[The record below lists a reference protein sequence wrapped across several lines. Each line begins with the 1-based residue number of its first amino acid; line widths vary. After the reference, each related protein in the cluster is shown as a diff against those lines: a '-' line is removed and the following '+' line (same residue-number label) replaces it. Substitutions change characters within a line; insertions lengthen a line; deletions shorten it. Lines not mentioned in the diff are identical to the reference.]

1 MKELIMSELST
12 QERFKRGAADAP
24 RYFQFMADF
33 IGFTP
38 ADAEAIR
45 ETRPY
50 IEPHLASIIGEFYA
64 QLLRFPATRKHF
76 LKKDGTVD
84 QDYLELR
91 MQHQANFW
99 RRTLSGVFDDDY
111 ARFVDYVGRAHT
123 SQGADPRVYIS
134 ERYVIG
140 MVGFVQ
146 QRIAAV
152 LARELDGVDEEREA
166 RGLRAWSA
174 LLAVLTEQLSR
185 VYGEGKEPE
194 TYEPKQALN
203 AEPVHE
209 LAEDSYE
216 RAAGLIKPASYR
228 RVLVGP
234 ASEIA
239 EGERKI
245 VEVDGHSIGVFHLKG
260 GWTALSNSCL
270 HRGGPVCTGP
280 LEGTTL
286 TCPWHGY
293 QYDVTNGKL
302 LLDHTTVLPVYRVTV
317 EDGQVFVDL
326 PVFAADEPDV
336 SLANLFGASNHMPEI
351 LGPDQFR
358 VALLKPGHSL
368 RVVVGGHAVA
378 VYNIDGA
385 YYATQDECTHADG
398 PLSEGDVDGCAVI
411 CPCHASAFDVRDGSV
426 LIGPA
431 TEPLRT
437 YRVVIKGEVGRVEG

>member
-1 MKELIMSELST
+1 MSEVST

-50 IEPHLASIIGEFYA
+50 IEPHLAAIIGEFYA

-99 RRTLSGVFDDDY
+99 RRTLSGAFDDDY

-123 SQGADPRVYIS
+123 SQGADPRVYIP

-152 LARELDGVDEEREA
+152 LANELDGVDEALEA

-174 LLAVLTEQLSR
+174 FLAVLTEQLSR

-194 TYEPKQALN
+194 TYEPKQTLN
-203 AEPVHE
+203 AEPVHD

-216 RAAGLIKPASYR
+216 RAAGLIQPAGYR
-228 RVLVGP
+228 RVQVGP

-245 VEVDGHSIGVFHLKG
+245 IEADGHSIGVFHLKE
-260 GWTALSNSCL
+260 GWAAFSNSCL
-270 HRGGPVCTGP
+270 HRGGPVCTGA
-280 LEGTTL
+280 LDGTTL

-293 QYDVTNGKL
+293 QYDVTTGQL
-302 LLDHTTVLPVYRVTV
+302 LLDHSTALPVYRVTV
-317 EDGQVFVDL
+317 EDSQVYVDL
-326 PVFAADEPDV
+326 PVFAADEPEV
-336 SLANLFGASNHMPEI
+336 SLANLFSAPSHTPEI
-351 LGPDQFR
+351 LKPDQFR
-358 VALLKPGHSL
+358 VAGLKPGHSL
-368 RVVVGGHAVA
+368 RVAVGGRAVA
-378 VYNIDGA
+378 VYNIDGTH
-385 YYATQDECTHADG
+385 YATQDECTHADG
-398 PLSEGDVDGCAVI
+398 PLSEGDLDGCAVI
-411 CPCHASAFDVRDGSV
+411 CPWHASAFDVRDGSV

-437 YRVVIKGEVGRVEG
+437 YRVVIEGEIGRVEG

>member
-1 MKELIMSELST
+1 MSEFST

-76 LKKDGTVD
+76 LKGDGTVD

-99 RRTLSGVFDDDY
+99 RRTLSGAFDDDY

-123 SQGADPRVYIS
+123 SQGADPRVYIP

-152 LARELDGVDEEREA
+152 LAHELNGMDEGLEA

-216 RAAGLIKPASYR
+216 HAAGLIKPAGHR

-239 EGERKI
+239 EGARKI
-245 VEVDGHSIGVFHLKG
+245 IEVDGHSIGVFHLKE
-260 GWTALSNSCL
+260 GWAALGNSCL
-270 HRGGPVCTGP
+270 HRGGPVCTGT

-293 QYDVTNGKL
+293 QYDVTTGQL
-302 LLDHTTVLPVYRVTV
+302 LLDHTTALPVYRVTV
-317 EDGQVFVDL
+317 EDGQVYIDL
-326 PVFAADEPDV
+326 PVFAADEPEV
-336 SLANLFGASNHMPEI
+336 SLVNLFGAAAATPAASGGNQLRPE
-351 LGPDQFR
+351 QFR
-358 VALLKPGHSL
+358 VAHLKPGHSL
-368 RVVVGGHAVA
+368 RVAVGGRAVA

-398 PLSEGDVDGCAVI
+398 PLSEGDIDGCAVI
-411 CPCHASAFDVRDGSV
+411 CPWHASAFDVRDGSV

-431 TEPLRT
+431 DEPLRT
-437 YRVVIKGEVGRVEG
+437 YRVVIEGEIGRVEG